1 MITRVMSL
9 DFSPNER
16 TSCSSKGDNS
26 QNLFAVLL
34 LHLKKYIH
42 ISVQFPFETKM
53 SKKILTLLFL
63 SRSFFLIY
71 EESKTVLI
79 QNLLRDCIKLFN
91 QILSVFLKARCF
103 PVVLNSFHT
112 WQWISDNLITDET
125 KSKAAMM
132 WFFQWKMLRIAW
144 TVHATNTERSKEKKN
159 Y

>member
-1 MITRVMSL
+1 MTFLRTKEHLVRLREITR
-9 DFSPNER
+9 R
-16 TSCSSKGDNS
+16 TYLQSSSSTLKNIYIF
-26 QNLFAVLL
+26 LFN
-34 LHLKKYIH
+34 
-42 ISVQFPFETKM
+42 
-53 SKKILTLLFL
+53 FL
-63 SRSFFLIY
+63 SRQKWVKKFLLYYSCHVHFFLIY